1 MGLGR
6 SVANHGRY
14 LQGTLAGRM
23 WHGAGKRSIPK
34 PLTQILSQP
43 ACADTLFLGGV
54 LCVCDVKGRGWH
66 SRYCTRTEHA
76 GAAEIHHPECR
87 GVISHQTAHVA
98 ETLGDHRWGPD
109 PGAAGVG
116 AVAAIE
122 RCCEVQQ
129 AETGQPRE
137 RVRCV
142 SEVAPTAVTRACYRL
157 VDLFVVFSFA
167 GSGLESLSWTIK
179 VHRG

>member
-1 MGLGR
+1 MVVTCR
-6 SVANHGRY
+6 VHW
-14 LQGTLAGRM
+14 QGGCGTGQGK
-23 WHGAGKRSIPK
+23 GASLSLSHRF
-34 PLTQILSQP
+34 LSQP
-43 ACADTLFLGGV
+43 ACADTLFFGGF
-54 LCVCDVKGRGWH
+54 CVCAVKGRGWH

-142 SEVAPTAVTRACYRL
+142 SEVAPTAVTRACHRL